1 MPHRI
6 REESWRLADWETTRK
21 SASAPGKAAAER
33 LPGQRGKMTTLL
45 WKLRLIFLA
54 LTCVT
59 LPAILTLESEVL
71 AQGTTA
77 PDSGS
82 GADESS
88 PAGSSPG
95 GTAAQAEAAEG
106 SPAGTEGADSQ
117 AQTGAPVGT
126 APPTEPDSEEPAEEA
141 EATSASATADRE
153 QTDEDMD
160 GATYRVRLRDL
171 EQRVD
176 ELKEQIRRSHTRLS
190 LLSDTILSGATG
202 GARAEIEFVN
212 DLSGAWRV
220 VEAVF
225 VLDGAVQYKKTDDT
239 GVLAAQKRIPI
250 FSGSVPTGDH
260 TVQVM
265 LKLRGHGFGVFS
277 YLRGMEATVRHDHSF
292 TLTDGKLMDLKV
304 IAYEQGGPTTPVEEQ
319 PSIRFNEN
327 IRNMADVPVGSPLK
341 GEGRSGGGAEGDV
354 KVKPGAAKVG
364 GETSVGGGN

>member
-1 MPHRI
+1 MK
-6 REESWRLADWETTRK
+6 EE
-21 SASAPGKAAAER
+21 
-33 LPGQRGKMTTLL
+33 Q
-45 WKLRLIFLA
+45 
-54 LTCVT
+54 
-59 LPAILTLESEVL
+59 
-71 AQGTTA
+71 A
-77 PDSGS
+77 PD
-82 GADESS
+82 A
-88 PAGSSPG
+88 P
-95 GTAAQAEAAEG
+95 
-106 SPAGTEGADSQ
+106 TEGAATTDAAS
-117 AQTGAPVGT
+117 G
-126 APPTEPDSEEPAEEA
+126 EPAEETETTRA
-141 EATSASATADRE
+141 GATADPER
-153 QTDEDMD
+153 TDDDMD

-260 TVQVM
+260 TVQVL

-292 TLTDGKLMDLKV
+292 TLTDGKLMELKV
-304 IAYEQGGPTTPVEEQ
+304 IGYEQGGPTTPVEEQ

-327 IRNMADVPVGSPLK
+327 IRNMSDVPAGSPLK
-341 GEGRSGGGAEGDV
+341 GEDRAGAGAEGDV
-354 KVKPGAAKVG
+354 RVKPGAAKIG